1 MRLLVQGLGP
11 AFFVSL
17 DGATVRELRARIHAA
32 SGIPAAELRLR
43 SSGRE
48 LRDDALIDD
57 ACAVLASLRLEGGKG
72 GFGSLLRSGQ
82 PGVRVRKV
90 GNDACRDLETGKRMR
105 VVSNERRLA
114 DWQTTEKEREMLLEQ
129 EKERIRKEKE
139 DAKPKFDDVKY
150 SAQLT
155 EIRESVVAAVQDG
168 VKVALQK
175 QKEEAE
181 RKLKVEQAAPAI
193 HPPSKRH
200 GLWNEFDD
208 LPLSDEDAPAP
219 APAAA
224 AASAKRPAAAE
235 KDAGKKKSKKANG
248 NGNGHAAEK
257 EKKESKAEGK
267 AELSGF
273 LVAKPKKLPPPDLS
287 EAKKSV

>member
-1 MRLLVQGLGP
+1 MQGLGP

-105 VVSNERRLA
+105 VVTNERRLA

-168 VKVALQK
+168 VKVAMQK

-181 RKLKVEQAAPAI
+181 RKAKVEQAAPAV
-193 HPPSKRH
+193 HAPSKRH

-208 LPLSDEDAPAP
+208 LPLSDDE
-219 APAAA
+219 AAA
-224 AASAKRPAAAE
+224 ADAPPPKRPAAAE
-235 KDAGKKKSKKANG
+235 A
-248 NGNGHAAEK
+248 K
-257 EKKESKAEGK
+257 EKKEAAGEKKAKKAKKTHANANGK
-267 AELSGF
+267 GEAKAAEAGF
-273 LVAKPKKLPPPDLS
+273 LVAKPKKLPPPELG